1 VLLREISCNFVDR
14 VLRIRSHKIHETTRS
29 YTKGIRIGVLCKA
42 EPEKFMKP
50 LVAVFLLLI
59 SAIAGLAQAP
69 QTERQQFIR
78 TEAPVIALT
87 HVRVIDGTGA
97 APLDDQTI
105 VIDGGKIQS
114 IAPSGTAKVPPAAQ
128 MHDLKGYTV
137 LPGLVGMH
145 NHMFFPMGGSPPM
158 YSNMGISFPRLY
170 LALGVTTIRTTGSVV
185 PYTDLE
191 IKKLI
196 DGGRMIGPKMH
207 ITAPYLEGAGA
218 FTPVM
223 HALTGPDDARRMVNF
238 WADQGATSFKAYM
251 NITRDQLRAAVEEA
265 HKRGLKVTGHLCS
278 IGYREAA
285 EIGIDN
291 LEHGLLADS
300 EFVPNKQPD
309 KCPGAAV
316 GLSLRQL
323 DLNSE
328 AVKETI
334 RILVA
339 KNVAITSTLPVFE
352 AGAPVTQSG
361 IGAASA
367 VLNPRVLNVMN
378 TDARVR
384 YLSAR
389 ARIPADSP
397 TPLLVRKSMDFER
410 AFVAAGGL
418 LIAGLDPTG
427 NGGIVAGFGDLRQ
440 VELLVE
446 AGFTPVEAIKIASL
460 NGAKFLG
467 EDSRIGSIAI
477 GKQADLMIV
486 KGNPATTIADIEK
499 VEIVF
504 KDGVGYDSEKLIQS
518 VQGLVGIR

>member
-1 VLLREISCNFVDR
+1 MRIVTTVLALFVAF
-14 VLRIRSHKIHETTRS
+14 VNC
-29 YTKGIRIGVLCKA
+29 V
-42 EPEKFMKP
+42 
-50 LVAVFLLLI
+50 
-59 SAIAGLAQAP
+59 AQAP
-69 QTERQQFIR
+69 SERQQFIR
-78 TEAPVIALT
+78 VDAPLIALA

-97 APLDDQTI
+97 APLEDQTV
-105 VIDGGKIQS
+105 VIAGGKIKS
-114 IAPSGTAKVPPAAQ
+114 IAASANAQVPASAQ
-128 MHDLKGYTV
+128 TLDLKGYTI

-158 YSNMGISFPRLY
+158 YSNMGSSFPRLY
-170 LALGVTTIRTTGSVV
+170 LALGVTTIRTTGSVA
-185 PYTDLE
+185 PFTDLE
-191 IKKLI
+191 IKRLI
-196 DGGRMIGPKMH
+196 DSGRMIGPKMH
-207 ITAPYLEGAGA
+207 VTAPYLEGAGA

-223 HALTGPDDARRMVNF
+223 HELTGADDARRMVNF

-251 NITRDQLRAAVEEA
+251 NITRDELRAVVEEA

-278 IGYREAA
+278 VGYREAA

-300 EFVPNKQPD
+300 EFVPDKQPD
-309 KCPGAAV
+309 KCPAAGV
-316 GLSLRQL
+316 SASLRQL
-323 DLNSE
+323 DLNSD
-328 AVKETI
+328 AAKETI
-334 RILVA
+334 RTLVA

-352 AGAPVTQSG
+352 AGAPLTQSG

-389 ARIPADSP
+389 SRIASDSP
-397 TPLLVRKSMDFER
+397 VASLVRKSMDFER

-446 AGFTPVEAIKIASL
+446 AGFTPVEAIKIASF
-460 NGAKFLG
+460 NGARFLG
-467 EDSRIGSIAI
+467 EDGRIGSIAS
-477 GKQADLMIV
+477 GKQADLMVV
-486 KGNPATTIADIEK
+486 KGNPAANIADIEK

>member
-1 VLLREISCNFVDR
+1 M
-14 VLRIRSHKIHETTRS
+14 KTTS
-29 YTKGIRIGVLCKA
+29 T
-42 EPEKFMKP
+42 F
-50 LVAVFLLLI
+50 FLLLSVFI
-59 SAIAGLAQAP
+59 NCLAQMP
-69 QTERQQFIR
+69 PSDRQQFIR
-78 TEAPVIALT
+78 TEAAVIALM

-97 APLDDQTI
+97 APLEDQTI
-105 VIDGGKIQS
+105 VITDGKIQS
-114 IAPSGTAKVPPAAQ
+114 IAPAASAKVQPGAQ
-128 MHDLKGYTV
+128 TLDLKGYSV

-145 NHMFFPMGGSPPM
+145 DHMFFPMGGTPPM
-158 YSNMGISFPRLY
+158 YSDMGTSFPRLY
-170 LALGVTTIRTTGSVV
+170 LALGVTTIRTTGSIA

-191 IKKLI
+191 IKRLI
-196 DGGRMIGPKMH
+196 DSGRMIGPKMH
-207 ITAPYLEGAGA
+207 VTAPYLEGRGS

-223 HALTGPDDARRMVNF
+223 HELTGPEDARRMVNF

-251 NITRDQLRAAVEEA
+251 NITRDELRAAVEEA

-291 LEHGLLADS
+291 LEHGLLPDS

-316 GLSLRQL
+316 NASLRQL
-323 DLNSE
+323 DLNSDV
-328 AVKETI
+328 VKQTI
-334 RILVA
+334 RTLVA
-339 KNVAITSTLPVFE
+339 RNVAVTSTLPVFE
-352 AGAPVTQSG
+352 AGAPLTQSG
-361 IGAASA
+361 IGAAGA
-367 VLNPRVLNVMN
+367 VMNPRVLNVMN

-384 YLSAR
+384 YLTAR

-397 TPLLVRKSMDFER
+397 TPALVRKSMEFER

-418 LIAGLDPTG
+418 LMAGLDPTG
-427 NGGIVAGFGDLRQ
+427 NGGIVAGFGDLRE
-440 VELLVE
+440 VELLVD

-467 EDSRIGSIAI
+467 EESRIGSIGI
-477 GKQADLMIV
+477 GKQADLMVV
-486 KGNPATTIADIEK
+486 KGNPAATIADIEK
-499 VEIVF
+499 VEMVF

>member
-1 VLLREISCNFVDR
+1 MKIIKTFV
-14 VLRIRSHKIHETTRS
+14 VIL
-29 YTKGIRIGVLCKA
+29 GILAHG
-42 EPEKFMKP
+42 
-50 LVAVFLLLI
+50 AVQ
-59 SAIAGLAQAP
+59 GP
-69 QTERQQFIR
+69 NTDRQQFIR
-78 TEAPVIALT
+78 VEAPLIALT

-97 APLDDQTI
+97 PALEDQTI
-105 VIDGGKIQS
+105 VVSDGKITS
-114 IAPSGTAKVPPAAQ
+114 ISPAAGAKVPANAQ
-128 MHDLKGYTV
+128 ILDLKGYSV

-145 NHMFFPMGGSPPM
+145 DHMFFPMGGSPPM
-158 YSNMGISFPRLY
+158 YSDMGTSFPRLY
-170 LALGVTTIRTTGSVV
+170 LALGVTTIRTTGSVA

-196 DGGRMIGPKMH
+196 DAGRMVGPKMH
-207 ITAPYLEGAGA
+207 ITAPYLEGVGS

-223 HALTGPDDARRMVNF
+223 HTLTGADDARRMVNF

-251 NITRDQLRAAVEEA
+251 NITRDELRAAVEEA

-278 IGYREAA
+278 IGFREAA

-291 LEHGLLADS
+291 LEHGLLPDS

-316 GLSLRQL
+316 NASLRQL
-323 DLNSE
+323 DINGD

-334 RILVA
+334 RTLVD
-339 KNVAITSTLPVFE
+339 KHVALTSTLPVFE
-352 AGAPVTQSG
+352 AGAPLTQSG

-367 VLNPRVLNVMN
+367 VMNPRVLNVMN
-378 TDARVR
+378 PDARVR
-384 YLSAR
+384 YLTTRS
-389 ARIPADSP
+389 RIAADSP
-397 TPLLVRKSMDFER
+397 TATLVRKSMDFER

-418 LIAGLDPTG
+418 LMAGLDPTG
-427 NGGIVAGFGDLRQ
+427 NGGVVAGFGDLRE

-446 AGFTPVEAIKIASL
+446 AGFTPVEAIKIATF

-477 GKQADLMIV
+477 GKQADLMVV
-486 KGNPATTIADIEK
+486 KGNPAAKIGDIEN

>member
-1 VLLREISCNFVDR
+1 MKAI
-14 VLRIRSHKIHETTRS
+14 TT
-29 YTKGIRIGVLCKA
+29 
-42 EPEKFMKP
+42 
-50 LVAVFLLLI
+50 LLLLFSVLI
-59 SAIAGLAQAP
+59 VSVAQAP
-69 QTERQQFIR
+69 TPERQQFIR
-78 TEAPVIALT
+78 VDAPVIALV

-97 APLDDQTI
+97 VPRDDQTI
-105 VIDGGKIQS
+105 VIADGKIQS
-114 IAPSGTAKVPPAAQ
+114 IGPAATATVPSTAQ
-128 MHDLKGYTV
+128 TLDLKGYTV

-145 NHMFFPMGGSPPM
+145 NHMFFPQGGSPPM
-158 YSNMGISFPRLY
+158 YSNMAISFPRLY

-191 IKKLI
+191 TKKLI
-196 DGGRMIGPKMH
+196 DAGRMIGPKMH
-207 ITAPYLEGAGA
+207 ITAPYLEGRGA

-223 HALTGPDDARRMVNF
+223 HTLTGADDARRMVNF

-251 NITRDQLRAAVEEA
+251 NISRDELRAAVEEA

-291 LEHGLLADS
+291 LEHGLFADS
-300 EFVPNKQPD
+300 EFVADKKPD
-309 KCPGAAV
+309 QCPGGAV
-316 GLSLRQL
+316 SASLRQL
-323 DLNSE
+323 DLNS
-328 AVKETI
+328 APVQETI
-334 RILVA
+334 RTLVA
-339 KNVAITSTLPVFE
+339 KKVAITSTLPVFE
-352 AGAPVTQSG
+352 AAGAPLTQSG
-361 IGAASA
+361 IGASSA
-367 VLNPRVLNVMN
+367 LMNPRVFAVMS

-384 YLSAR
+384 YLTAR
-389 ARIPADSP
+389 ARVSSTSDFVS
-397 TPLLVRKSMDFER
+397 LLRKAMDFER

-446 AGFTPVEAIKIASL
+446 AGFTPVEAIKIASF

-467 EDSRIGSIAI
+467 EDARIGSIAA
-477 GKQADLMIV
+477 GKQADLMVV
-486 KGNPATTIADIEK
+486 KGNPAANIADIEK

>member
-1 VLLREISCNFVDR
+1 M
-14 VLRIRSHKIHETTRS
+14 KTT
-29 YTKGIRIGVLCKA
+29 TAL
-42 EPEKFMKP
+42 
-50 LVAVFLLLI
+50 FLLFII
-59 SAIAGLAQAP
+59 SVAGLAQGP
-69 QTERQQFIR
+69 PSDRQQFIR

-87 HVRVIDGTGA
+87 HVRVIDGAGA
-97 APLDDQTI
+97 APLEDQTI
-105 VIDGGKIQS
+105 VITEGKIQS
-114 IAPSGTAKVPPAAQ
+114 IAPSPTATVPAGAQ
-128 MHDLKGYTV
+128 TLDLKGYTV

-145 NHMFFPMGGSPPM
+145 DHMFFPMGGSPPM
-158 YSNMGISFPRLY
+158 YSNMGTSFPRLY
-170 LALGVTTIRTTGSVV
+170 LALGVTTIRTTGSVA

-191 IKKLI
+191 IKRLI
-196 DGGRMIGPKMH
+196 DAGRMIGPKMH

-223 HALTGPDDARRMVNF
+223 HQLTGPDDARRMVNF

-251 NITRDQLRAAVEEA
+251 NITRDELRAAVEEA

-291 LEHGLLADS
+291 LEHGLFPDS

-316 GLSLRQL
+316 NASLRQL
-323 DLNSE
+323 DLNSD

-334 RILVA
+334 RTLVA
-339 KNVAITSTLPVFE
+339 KNVALTSTLPVFE
-352 AGAPVTQSG
+352 AGAPLTQTG

-367 VLNPRVLNVMN
+367 VLNPRMLNVMN

-384 YLSAR
+384 YLTAR
-389 ARIPADSP
+389 SRIAADSV
-397 TPLLVRKSMDFER
+397 TPALVRKSMEFER
-410 AFVAAGGL
+410 AFAAAGGL

-427 NGGIVAGFGDLRQ
+427 NGGIVAGFGDLRE

-446 AGFTPVEAIKIASL
+446 AGFSPLEAIKIASF

-467 EDSRIGSIAI
+467 EDARIGSIAP

-486 KGNPATTIADIEK
+486 KGNPAANISDIEK

>member
-1 VLLREISCNFVDR
+1 M
-14 VLRIRSHKIHETTRS
+14 KITT
-29 YTKGIRIGVLCKA
+29 A
-42 EPEKFMKP
+42 
-50 LVAVFLLLI
+50 FLLL
-59 SAIAGLAQAP
+59 LAAFINCFAQRPDA
-69 QTERQQFIR
+69 EFIR
-78 TEAPVIALT
+78 VEAPVIALT
-87 HVRVIDGTGA
+87 RLRVIDGTGA
-97 APLDDQTI
+97 APRQDQTI
-105 VIDGGKIQS
+105 IIADGKIKS
-114 IAPSGTAKVPPAAQ
+114 IGPDADTEIPANARIL
-128 MHDLKGYTV
+128 DLRDYTV

-158 YSNMGISFPRLY
+158 YSNMGTSFPRLY
-170 LALGVTTIRTTGSVV
+170 LALGVTTIRTTGSVA

-191 IKKLI
+191 IKRLI
-196 DGGRMIGPKMH
+196 DSGRMIGPKMH

-223 HALTGPDDARRMVNF
+223 RELTGPDDARRMVNF

-251 NITRDQLRAAVEEA
+251 NITRAELRAVVEEA

-300 EFVPNKQPD
+300 EFVPGKQPD

-316 GLSLRQL
+316 GASLRQL
-323 DLNSE
+323 DLNSA

-334 RILVA
+334 SNLVA

-352 AGAPVTQSG
+352 AGAPLRQTG

-384 YLSAR
+384 YLAAR
-389 ARIPADSP
+389 SRIASDSP
-397 TPLLVRKSMDFER
+397 VATLVRKTMDFER

-427 NGGIVAGFGDLRQ
+427 NGGIVAGFGDLRE

-446 AGFTPVEAIKIASL
+446 AGFTPIEAVKIASL
-460 NGAKFLG
+460 NGARFLG
-467 EDSRIGSIAI
+467 EDARIGSIAP

-486 KGNPATTIADIEK
+486 KGNPAANINDIEK

-504 KDGVGYDSEKLIQS
+504 KDGVGYDSDKLIQS

>member
-1 VLLREISCNFVDR
+1 MKTTTVLLLLFTVSISC
-14 VLRIRSHKIHETTRS
+14 
-29 YTKGIRIGVLCKA
+29 
-42 EPEKFMKP
+42 
-50 LVAVFLLLI
+50 
-59 SAIAGLAQAP
+59 LAQGPASD
-69 QTERQQFIR
+69 RQQFIR
-78 TEAPVIALT
+78 IEAPVVALT

-97 APLDDQTI
+97 ASLDDQTI
-105 VIDGGKIQS
+105 VIVDGKIQS
-114 IAPSGTAKVPPAAQ
+114 IAPSTSTNVPTGAQ
-128 MHDLKGYTV
+128 ILDLKGYTV

-145 NHMFFPMGGSPPM
+145 DHMFFPMGGSPPM
-158 YSNMGISFPRLY
+158 YSNMGNSFPRLY
-170 LALGVTTIRTTGSVV
+170 LALGVTTIRTTGSVA
-185 PYTDLE
+185 PFTDLE
-191 IKKLI
+191 IKRLI
-196 DGGRMIGPKMH
+196 DAGRMIGPKMY

-223 HALTGPDDARRMVNF
+223 HQLTGPDDARRMVNF

-251 NITRDQLRAAVEEA
+251 NITRDELRAAVEEA

-291 LEHGLLADS
+291 LEHGLLPDS
-300 EFVPNKQPD
+300 EFVTNKQPD

-316 GLSLRQL
+316 NASLRQL
-323 DLNSE
+323 DINSD

-334 RILVA
+334 RTLVA
-339 KNVAITSTLPVFE
+339 KNVALTSTLPVFE
-352 AGAPVTQSG
+352 AGAPLTQSG
-361 IGAASA
+361 IGASSA
-367 VLNPRVLNVMN
+367 VLNPRMLNVMN

-384 YLSAR
+384 YLTAR
-389 ARIPADSP
+389 SRIAADSP
-397 TPLLVRKSMDFER
+397 SAALVRKSMDFER

-427 NGGIVAGFGDLRQ
+427 NGGVVAGFGDLRE

-446 AGFTPVEAIKIASL
+446 AGFTPVEAIKIASF

-467 EDSRIGSIAI
+467 EDEHIGSIAP

-486 KGNPATTIADIEK
+486 KGNPATKISDIEA

>member
-1 VLLREISCNFVDR
+1 MRITSAIS
-14 VLRIRSHKIHETTRS
+14 
-29 YTKGIRIGVLCKA
+29 
-42 EPEKFMKP
+42 
-50 LVAVFLLLI
+50 LLLTI
-59 SAIAGLAQAP
+59 FITCLAQTP
-69 QTERQQFIR
+69 DRQQFIR
-78 TEAPVIALT
+78 VEAPVIALT

-97 APLDDQTI
+97 AARDDQTI
-105 VIDGGKIQS
+105 IIAGGRIQS
-114 IAPSGTAKVPPAAQ
+114 IAPSANANVPAGASVLE
-128 MHDLKGYTV
+128 LKGYTV

-158 YSNMGISFPRLY
+158 YSNMGSSFPRLY
-170 LALGVTTIRTTGSVV
+170 LALGVTTIRTTGSVA
-185 PYTDLE
+185 PFTDLE
-191 IKKLI
+191 IKRLI
-196 DGGRMIGPKMH
+196 DSGKMIGPKMH

-223 HALTGPDDARRMVNF
+223 HELTGPEDARRMVNF

-251 NITRDQLRAAVEEA
+251 NITRDELRAVVEEA

-300 EFVPNKQPD
+300 EFVSNKQPD

-316 GLSLRQL
+316 GASLRQL
-323 DLNSE
+323 DLKSD

-334 RILVA
+334 RTLVA
-339 KNVAITSTLPVFE
+339 KNVALTSTLPVFE

-378 TDARVR
+378 ADARVR
-384 YLSAR
+384 YLTAR
-389 ARIPADSP
+389 SRIAADSP
-397 TPLLVRKSMDFER
+397 TATLVRKSMDFER

-427 NGGIVAGFGDLRQ
+427 NGGIVAGFGDLRE

-446 AGFTPVEAIKIASL
+446 AGFTPLEAIKIATF

-467 EDSRIGSIAI
+467 EDARIGSIAA

-486 KGNPATTIADIEK
+486 KGNPAANIADIER

-504 KDGVGYDSEKLIQS
+504 KDGIGYDSEKLIQS

>member
-1 VLLREISCNFVDR
+1 M
-14 VLRIRSHKIHETTRS
+14 KIQFT
-29 YTKGIRIGVLCKA
+29 
-42 EPEKFMKP
+42 
-50 LVAVFLLLI
+50 LLLI
-59 SAIAGLAQAP
+59 FLCVTTAFAQTP
-69 QTERQQFIR
+69 DSQQFIR
-78 TEAPVIALT
+78 VEAPVIALT

-97 APLDDQTI
+97 APQDDQTI
-105 VIDGGKIQS
+105 IISAGKIQS
-114 IAPSGTAKVPPAAQ
+114 VGPSASTTVPAGART
-128 MHDLKGYTV
+128 MDLAGYTV

-158 YSNMGISFPRLY
+158 YSNMGSSFPRLY
-170 LALGVTTIRTTGSVV
+170 LALGVTTIRTTGSVA

-191 IKKLI
+191 LKRLI
-196 DGGRMIGPKMH
+196 DAGRVIGPKMH
-207 ITAPYLEGAGA
+207 VTAPYLEGRGS

-223 HALTGPDDARRMVNF
+223 HELKDADDARRMVNY
-238 WADQGATSFKAYM
+238 WADAGATSFKAYM

-278 IGYREAA
+278 IGFREAA

-291 LEHGLLADS
+291 LEHGLFADS

-309 KCPGAAV
+309 QCPQGGAVNA
-316 GLSLRQL
+316 SLRQL
-323 DLNSE
+323 DLKSP
-328 AVKETI
+328 AVQETI
-334 RILVA
+334 RTLVQ

-352 AGAPVTQSG
+352 A
-361 IGAASA
+361 ASA
-367 VLNPRVLNVMN
+367 PLAQRGVGASSALLNPRVLNVMS

-384 YLSAR
+384 YLQAR
-389 ARIPADSP
+389 ARVSSESNFLA
-397 TPLLVRKSMDFER
+397 VFRKVMDFER
-410 AFVAAGGL
+410 AFVQAGGL

-427 NGGIVAGFGDLRQ
+427 NGGIVAGFGDHRQ

-446 AGFTPVEAIKIASL
+446 AGFTPVEAIKITSF

-467 EDSRIGSIAI
+467 EDARIGSIAP
-477 GKQADLMIV
+477 GKQADLMVV
-486 KGNPATTIADIEK
+486 KGNPAANISEIEK